1 LSTYL
6 RNLRKQIGHER
17 ILVPSTACIIIDE
30 KGEILLQQRADTGDW
45 GCPGGLMDLNE
56 TVIESLQREVFEETG
71 LSISSP
77 QLLGIYSGVNYNATY
92 PNGDQTQS
100 VLMVFYTD
108 IFSGSIKSDQ
118 ESLNLKFFS
127 SEYFPK
133 NLNPHHSEYLGDY
146 IKFLKEQNA
155 VPIVH

>member
-30 KGEILLQQRADTGDW
+30 NGEILLQQRADTGDW

-56 TVIESLQREVFEETG
+56 TVIESLKREVLEETG

-77 QLLGIYSGVNYNATY
+77 KLLGIYSGVNYNATY

-100 VLMVFYTD
+100 VLMVFFTEEYT
-108 IFSGSIKSDQ
+108 GLMKSDA
-118 ESLNLKFFS
+118 ESLKLEFFS
-127 SEYFPK
+127 INQLPI

-146 IKFLKEQNA
+146 VKSLKGLKE